1 MAEIIQSA
9 EFEEVYEALRSGEV
23 ALADVEARFVDL
35 KTAFQRGTPNMELNE
50 RHDDAVCW
58 AKLTD
63 AERQQV
69 MEGCS
74 FAAFDDPI
82 ERWIA
87 YSQQPKFALPLDDE
101 MRARLGY
108 TRRATHLTYSIDC
121 DGSKS
126 TKMVPAAINGLYA
139 ALWPQLPADSG
150 DTMNSFWTTCKQALR
165 VMGRA
170 KWRSST
176 KDGILAEM
184 TDEEGHLRPE
194 YAIKGMFMVE
204 WTDQQLQMLAY
215 LTHTIGNF
223 IPCDGPFNS
232 GRYAATDDYWDIT
245 LEYVRDW
252 YLTRQGVEVISG
264 APDVGFNAG
273 VLTECRG
280 WLDHFGRGVQGWN
293 AFVEKNYLSAYM
305 ETVFAEASGDHELA
319 KDEQGAYVVRPFF
332 AGHAF
337 DHLLPGSPPEL
348 QELLAHMNA
357 AIIARGNQ
365 MVNALGNDPCKA
377 LFVK

>member
-1 MAEIIQSA
+1 MAEAIRST
-9 EFEEVYEALRSGEV
+9 EFEEVCEALKSGKI

-35 KTAFQRGTPNMELNE
+35 KTAFLRGAQHMELNE
-50 RHDDAVCW
+50 RYGDAACW
-58 AKLTD
+58 AELTD

-69 MEGCS
+69 VDGCS
-74 FAAFDDPI
+74 FEAFDDPI

-87 YSQQPKFALPLDDE
+87 YSQQPAFVLPLDDG
-101 MRARLGY
+101 MRQRLGC
-108 TRRATHLTYSIDC
+108 TRRVTHLTYSIDC

-126 TKMVPAAINGLYA
+126 TKMAPAAINGLYA

-165 VMGRA
+165 VMGRGR
-170 KWRSST
+170 WRSRT
-176 KDGILAEM
+176 KAGILAEM
-184 TDEEGHLRPE
+184 TDEQGHLRPE
-194 YAIKGMFMVE
+194 YAIKGMFALE
-204 WTDQQLQMLAY
+204 WTGQQLQMLAY

-252 YLTRQGVEVISG
+252 YLTRQGVEVASG

-293 AFVEKNYLSAYM
+293 AFVEKNWLGAYM
-305 ETVFAEASGDHELA
+305 ETAASGEHGLV
-319 KDEQGAYVVRPFF
+319 KDGRGAYVVRPFF
-332 AGHAF
+332 SGHAF
-337 DHLLPGSPPEL
+337 DRLLPRNPPEL
-348 QELLAHMNA
+348 QELLVSMNA

-365 MVNALGNDPCKA
+365 MANALGDAPCKV
-377 LFVK
+377 LLMK